1 MRSVAR
7 ARAEV
12 RAGMVHSSVCYLLV
26 SLRVF
31 SWLLLLT
38 TSWACLLRCSL
49 SYMKGVARQE
59 ASALRWSS
67 VTGCLISLRGGAAS
81 VQPNCSKHSPAGIR
95 PRAQTNSSIS
105 SSACSIASETRSDDV
120 SVGGGAGGTSSR
132 RACRRCTVEERRIA
146 DLEALLCMG
155 LLPASAFC
163 TRKICELH
171 EQACELKASEMQR
184 RRIEQGRTF
193 RGACRADAW
202 ELVP

>member
-1 MRSVAR
+1 MRSMAR
-7 ARAEV
+7 AWVEA
-12 RAGMVHSSVCYLLV
+12 RAGMVHNRVCYLLV
-26 SLRVF
+26 SRRVS

-38 TSWACLLRCSL
+38 TSWACLDRCSL

-67 VTGCLISLRGGAAS
+67 VTGCLMSLRGGAAS

-120 SVGGGAGGTSSR
+120 SVGGGAGGASSR

-146 DLEALLCMG
+146 ELLCMG

-163 TRKICELH
+163 TREKCELH
-171 EQACELKASEMQR
+171 EQACELTVVQR

-193 RGACRADAW
+193 RGACRASAW
-202 ELVP
+202 ELMP